1 MKVLKVHI
9 YEGKE
14 LDFQAQRVFCCN
26 LVLQNELLNRLMNHT
41 IHHGKKQMS
50 FAKKSLEHN

>member
-1 MKVLKVHI
+1 MTFQKMQLLKVPI

-14 LDFQAQRVFCCN
+14 LDFQGQRVFCYN
-26 LVLQNELLNRLMNHT
+26 VVLQNELLNRLMNHN

-50 FAKKSLEHN
+50 FA